1 MIKVHVPMVR
11 GVRYESVAG
20 KHDTGEV
27 PSPVA
32 RVSATDAEVM
42 ATPASITISRS
53 TTLGVDLS
61 KNECQAWVNLTGL
74 LSRRKAHRS
83 GRCSICK

>member
-1 MIKVHVPMVR
+1 MVR

-32 RVSATDAEVM
+32 RVRATEAEAI
-42 ATPASITISRS
+42 ATPANIMISRS
-53 TTLGVDLS
+53 MTLGVDLS

-74 LSRRKAHRS
+74 LSRKKAHRGGRS
-83 GRCSICK
+83 GIWER